1 MCIRDSCKN
10 VYLYTLDDLQRECD
24 RNQRGR
30 ESHFPKAQK
39 IIEQET
45 GLFFDD
51 AVRRE
56 GGATIAQLKQQ
67 AHEAKEIELQRLKNR
82 LEGISP
88 EQMEQIEVAF
98 HRLTNKIL
106 HPPLKSLQADVT
118 SDKHGG
124 MIDAL
129 KKLFQLGD

>member
-1 MCIRDSCKN
+1 
-10 VYLYTLDDLQRECD
+10 
-24 RNQRGR
+24 
-30 ESHFPKAQK
+30 
-39 IIEQET
+39 
-45 GLFFDD
+45 LFFDD

-82 LEGISP
+82 LDGISP

-106 HPPLKSLQADVT
+106 HPPLKSLQTDVA